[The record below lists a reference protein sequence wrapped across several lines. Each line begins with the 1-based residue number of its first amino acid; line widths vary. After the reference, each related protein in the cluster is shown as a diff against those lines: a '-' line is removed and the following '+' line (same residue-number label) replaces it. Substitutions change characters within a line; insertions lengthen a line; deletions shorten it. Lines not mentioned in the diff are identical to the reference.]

1 MQMRQTQVSRM
12 EFIKDFVRLFKDE
25 VDEVSNR
32 GYQDYLLPPGA
43 ALLQEFLL
51 KCDKCYDCISVC
63 PNESIMVSHNI
74 NSEVNEYPVI
84 IPQVTPCYYCS
95 DFPCINACETG
106 ALKMGNR
113 NKSLGAIKIIEDN
126 CYAFQG
132 HYCSSCVNSCPK
144 TSIAMYLDKIGHPVI
159 NDEECD
165 GCGICINVCPSEE
178 PAIRILEER
187 N

>member
-1 MQMRQTQVSRM
+1 MQIKQAQVSRK

-32 GYQDYLLPPGA
+32 GYQEFLLPPGSTS
-43 ALLQEFLL
+43 LQEFLT
-51 KCDKCYDCISVC
+51 KCNKCYNCISDC

-74 NSEVNEYPVI
+74 NSIVNEYPVI
-84 IPQVTPCYYCS
+84 IPQITPCYYCT

-106 ALKMGNR
+106 ALTMDNC
-113 NKSLGAIKIIEDN
+113 NKPLGTIKIIEEN
-126 CYAFQG
+126 CFAFQG

-144 TSIAMYLDKIGHPVI
+144 TGAAICSDELGHPVI
-159 NDEECD
+159 NNEECD
-165 GCGICINVCPSEE
+165 GCGICINVCPSET